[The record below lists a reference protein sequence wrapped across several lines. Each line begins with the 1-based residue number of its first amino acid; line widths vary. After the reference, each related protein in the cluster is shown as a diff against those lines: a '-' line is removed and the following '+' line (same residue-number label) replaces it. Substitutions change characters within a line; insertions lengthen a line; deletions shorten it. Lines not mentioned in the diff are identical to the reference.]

1 MLTLAL
7 TKESNL
13 SQTRFKWRSVLCDYL
28 YQFSALKQPCM
39 CANKGDP
46 IARHTRTTTFD
57 RSVVAIVGGDEVGKA
72 AHQAARLTRGDLRSG
87 TSVPTCIRHQS
98 VDKAQR
104 SHSVMLRS
112 LLLTV
117 PLIQSLVR
125 QVPTL
130 MPCGPAQAQPYGQRL
145 RIQLLGVTLGE
156 ASEAAT
162 LTTNQS
168 RSWEH
173 ETGQAAV
180 PPHPH

>member
-1 MLTLAL
+1 ML
-7 TKESNL
+7 S
-13 SQTRFKWRSVLCDYL
+13 
-28 YQFSALKQPCM
+28 
-39 CANKGDP
+39 
-46 IARHTRTTTFD
+46 
-57 RSVVAIVGGDEVGKA
+57 
-72 AHQAARLTRGDLRSG
+72 
-87 TSVPTCIRHQS
+87 
-98 VDKAQR
+98 
-104 SHSVMLRS
+104 S

-145 RIQLLGVTLGE
+145 GIQLLGVTLGE

-173 ETGQAAV
+173 ETSQAA
-180 PPHPH
+180 PPPQPPLGWYLSRARAARDKAPMSAGILQLRRCPLLLRFVD

>member
-1 MLTLAL
+1 ML
-7 TKESNL
+7 S
-13 SQTRFKWRSVLCDYL
+13 
-28 YQFSALKQPCM
+28 
-39 CANKGDP
+39 
-46 IARHTRTTTFD
+46 
-57 RSVVAIVGGDEVGKA
+57 
-72 AHQAARLTRGDLRSG
+72 
-87 TSVPTCIRHQS
+87 
-98 VDKAQR
+98 
-104 SHSVMLRS
+104 S

-130 MPCGPAQAQPYGQRL
+130 MLCGPAQAQPYGQRL
-145 RIQLLGVTLGE
+145 GIQLLGVTLGE

-180 PPHPH
+180 PPPAPIRVVSIASAGSKRQSTYERRYITATTLSAPLRFVD